1 MKQFSKNAIHAF
13 EIHGDKVILTKPYE
27 LTIDDWQLIMARFN
41 RLGYGLSDVNQT
53 IDVYERLTQEGKRGG
68 CNGYQLQKDQA
79 EAVLSL
85 LERDELKVCVISNDT
100 KEAVTTVAEDYFK
113 CIQSSNLYL
122 AGYLTIH
129 GNFLNFSYDYRA
141 RNIDHR
147 DIYDAIEDFI
157 TPEKR
162 SEYNAAMNFFM
173 NCGNIRLTGNGI
185 DLICEPN
192 EQQVDKL
199 YDYFEDLKTRERVIA
214 VDYSNEDGH
223 CVGSTSYDMENI
235 PVSTIIRDIKGYF
248 KDYTVPIDK
257 GFAIEQEAICKQLG
271 MGYAIHIPSHYVAEQ
286 NIEQEDDY
294 ERD

>member
-13 EIHGDKVILTKPYE
+13 EIHGNKVILTKPYE

-41 RLGYGLSDVNQT
+41 RLGCGLENVDQT
-53 IDVYERLTQEGKRGG
+53 IEVYEKLVREGQNSG
-68 CNGYQLQKDQA
+68 CRGYQLQPDQA
-79 EAVLSL
+79 ETILQL
-85 LERDELKVCVISNDT
+85 LEKEPDELKVCVIANDV
-100 KEAVTTVAEDYFK
+100 KEAVTTAAEEYFGNINFINK
-113 CIQSSNLYL
+113 FVQRKMLIL

-129 GNFLNFSYDYRA
+129 GKFLNFSSEGYMRD
-141 RNIDHR
+141 IDHR
-147 DIYDAIEDFI
+147 DIYDAIENFI
-157 TPEKR
+157 APEKR
-162 SEYNAAMNFFM
+162 NEYNAAMDFFM
-173 NCGNIRLTGNGI
+173 NCGNIRLTSNGI

-199 YDYFEDLKTRERVIA
+199 YDYLNNLKTRERLIA

-223 CVGSTSYDMENI
+223 CIGSTSYDMAYI

-257 GFAIEQEAICKQLG
+257 MSVL
-271 MGYAIHIPSHYVAEQ
+271 
-286 NIEQEDDY
+286 EQEDDY